1 MEKDKKVY
9 QKMVVKIN
17 FIVGFFFSAG
27 QKNTYQLTAALT
39 LYNLQ

>member
-1 MEKDKKVY
+1 MEMNKTMY

-17 FIVGFFFSAG
+17 FLFFPAG
-27 QKNTYQLTAALT
+27 QKNTCQLTVALT